1 MATVQVAT
9 LFLLV
14 LVAAASAL
22 SRVLAVPYPILLVVV
37 GSLAGFVPGMP
48 HVTLD
53 PDVVLF
59 VLLPPLLYN
68 AAYSSSL
75 RDLRANARVITLSAV
90 GLVVATTC
98 LVAVAAHLAVP
109 ELPWAA
115 CFALGAIISPAC
127 SSSRSRAA
135 SRSGSASRW

>member
-1 MATVQVAT
+1 MATIQVAT
-9 LFLLV
+9 LF
-14 LVAAASAL
+14 
-22 SRVLAVPYPILLVVV
+22 LLVVV

-48 HVTLD
+48 HGTLD

-90 GLVVATTC
+90 GLVAATTC

-109 ELPWAA
+109 SCRGRP
-115 CFALGAIISPAC
+115 
-127 SSSRSRAA
+127 
-135 SRSGSASRW
+135 ASRWAPSSRRPTR

>member
-1 MATVQVAT
+1 MATIQVAT

-22 SRVLAVPYPILLVVV
+22 SRVLDVPYPILLVVV
-37 GSLAGFVPGMP
+37 GSLAGFIPGMP

-68 AAYSSSL
+68 AAPT
-75 RDLRANARVITLSAV
+75 RARC
-90 GLVVATTC
+90 ATCAPT
-98 LVAVAAHLAVP
+98 
-109 ELPWAA
+109 
-115 CFALGAIISPAC
+115 PA
-127 SSSRSRAA
+127 
-135 SRSGSASRW
+135 

>member
-1 MATVQVAT
+1 MATIQVAT

-68 AAYSSSL
+68 AAYASSL

-90 GLVVATTC
+90 GLVAATTC
-98 LVAVAAHLAVP
+98 L
-109 ELPWAA
+109 
-115 CFALGAIISPAC
+115 
-127 SSSRSRAA
+127 RSEER
-135 SRSGSASRW
+135 RVGKEGKSRWE

>member
-1 MATVQVAT
+1 M
-9 LFLLV
+9 
-14 LVAAASAL
+14 
-22 SRVLAVPYPILLVVV
+22 LAVPYPILLVVV

-90 GLVVATTC
+90 GLVAATTC

-115 CFALGAIISPAC
+115 CFALGAIISPTDPLAATQIIRRLGLP
-127 SSSRSRAA
+127 SRR
-135 SRSGSASRW
+135 